1 MKRQSRL
8 FGKLL
13 LGLTLCLLPGCASEP
28 PAATVPAV
36 VLPAIADIPQFSLPL
51 SVTQAYQAIP
61 HQRTEFD
68 SAFSAVPAAE
78 KAYLELMFPLID
90 QAIAVRVSTL
100 KAYTSG
106 DRTEDSLTQYQALI
120 DFSNTVTPPSSMS
133 AYHSDIVLALQAQK
147 AFFQDWR
154 AKSRGFTFRGNAA
167 GNHPK
172 VKTSSQHLRA
182 AYDHLMNT
190 FPQEDSINKSA
201 FFDYHCALD
210 FI

>member
-1 MKRQSRL
+1 M
-8 FGKLL
+8 GLL
-13 LGLTLCLLPGCASEP
+13 LLSLTLCLVPSCAHQQLPV
-28 PAATVPAV
+28 ATVPV
-36 VLPAIADIPQFSLPL
+36 ILPAIADIPQFSLPL
-51 SVTQAYQAIP
+51 TVTQAYQAIP

-68 SAFSAVPAAE
+68 SVFSDVPAPE

-100 KAYTSG
+100 EAYTSG
-106 DRTEDSLTQYQALI
+106 QRTEGGITQYQSLI
-120 DFSNTVTPPSSMS
+120 DFASTVTPPSSMTT
-133 AYHSDIVLALQAQK
+133 YHNDIVLALQAQK

-154 AKSRGFTFRGNAA
+154 AKSRGFSFKGNAT
-167 GNHPK
+167 GNHPQIQ
-172 VKTSSQHLRA
+172 TASQHLRA
-182 AYDHLMNT
+182 AYSHLMNT